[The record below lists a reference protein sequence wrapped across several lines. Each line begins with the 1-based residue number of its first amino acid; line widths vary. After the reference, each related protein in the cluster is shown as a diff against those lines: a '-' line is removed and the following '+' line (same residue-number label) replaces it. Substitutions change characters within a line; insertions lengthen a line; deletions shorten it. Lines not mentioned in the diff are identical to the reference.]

1 MNKFFNKKVFPFF
14 LVKIVILIAVLL
26 LLYTRFVNLGWGLP
40 YPLHPDERNMA
51 NAVQQLNCNLQPPIA
66 SFQSLSSCLNPHFFA
81 YGQFPLYFAYFGI
94 LLFHLIS
101 GINAAITF
109 NEVTIALRII
119 SAIASVLNVWVLMKI
134 IEVIIRH
141 SGKPRQRR
149 AHPESILD
157 NHKWCQN
164 DVLKLFAFCLLT
176 FSPYFI
182 QFSHFGTTESL
193 LMLFYSL
200 IILFS
205 LKIISSH
212 KPTANNQQLIYL
224 SIVSGLALATKI
236 SSVVFLFVPLISI
249 IISHWNKQQVAQLRP
264 TFNGTSR
271 GKAVI
276 AGMTSKASA
285 KEVMKFLTESIVLFM
300 VMSII
305 TSLIFSPHNLISF
318 KDFFS
323 SFQYESS
330 VALGK
335 YITFYTRQFV
345 FSIPVWF
352 QINNI
357 FPYVLGLPQFILFIF
372 GFFFLPWKNARINL
386 LRFSFLIYFLPNAF
400 VFTKWTR
407 FMAPIFPIMSIFA
420 VIFIYSMYGKS
431 KGKRQNSK
439 MQVRSQTLNTS
450 YFLLIFLTFSF
461 CLLTYLPGIAF
472 LSVYTS
478 PDVRFTASEWIYDN
492 IPSESKILS
501 ETANVIDIPIPTTNH
516 KIPISNYQYLS
527 FDFYNLDTN
536 IELQNQLPYL
546 EQSADYIFIPSRRI
560 FTNHTCINLK
570 TFPNITGDYPK
581 RCMNLE
587 DQYPLLNKY
596 YNDLF
601 SGRLGFEKVAEFSS
615 YPKIQLFGKTIVE
628 FPDEKAEES
637 WSVFDHP
644 VIRIYKRI
652 QNSES
657 RIQNKNQ
664 RNQLDFSNYQT
675 TNYQLPIANRP
686 FDNTQG
692 KQLPI
697 TNYHLLIADTPEKW
711 KKGLMYVR
719 EKQDIHGLDGM
730 LFQFPSSKTRTFW
743 NKNTISDLTLY
754 WVNNEKVVGT
764 SNLPSIE
771 KSKNIVMESS
781 PSEVDVVIEIIK

>member
-1 MNKFFNKKVFPFF
+1 
-14 LVKIVILIAVLL
+14 
-26 LLYTRFVNLGWGLP
+26 
-40 YPLHPDERNMA
+40 
-51 NAVQQLNCNLQPPIA
+51 
-66 SFQSLSSCLNPHFFA
+66 
-81 YGQFPLYFAYFGI
+81 
-94 LLFHLIS
+94 
-101 GINAAITF
+101 
-109 NEVTIALRII
+109 
-119 SAIASVLNVWVLMKI
+119 
-134 IEVIIRH
+134 
-141 SGKPRQRR
+141 
-149 AHPESILD
+149 
-157 NHKWCQN
+157 
-164 DVLKLFAFCLLT
+164 
-176 FSPYFI
+176 
-182 QFSHFGTTESL
+182 
-193 LMLFYSL
+193 
-200 IILFS
+200 
-205 LKIISSH
+205 
-212 KPTANNQQLIYL
+212 
-224 SIVSGLALATKI
+224 
-236 SSVVFLFVPLISI
+236 
-249 IISHWNKQQVAQLRP
+249 
-264 TFNGTSR
+264 
-271 GKAVI
+271 
-276 AGMTSKASA
+276 
-285 KEVMKFLTESIVLFM
+285 
-300 VMSII
+300 
-305 TSLIFSPHNLISF
+305 
-318 KDFFS
+318 
-323 SFQYESS
+323 
-330 VALGK
+330 
-335 YITFYTRQFV
+335 
-345 FSIPVWF
+345 
-352 QINNI
+352 
-357 FPYVLGLPQFILFIF
+357 
-372 GFFFLPWKNARINL
+372 
-386 LRFSFLIYFLPNAF
+386 
-400 VFTKWTR
+400 
-407 FMAPIFPIMSIFA
+407 
-420 VIFIYSMYGKS
+420 
-431 KGKRQNSK
+431 

-536 IELQNQLPYL
+536 IELQNQLPYF

-771 KSKNIVMESS
+771 ISKNIVMESS